1 MLLES
6 EISGEADTM
15 FYAAALDRHRCISA
29 TPPSTQ
35 PHFEPL
41 PTPSLTLAME
51 EGSGKVTEAWQI
63 GRTRGWGKDEWQVK
77 KNAQIIVST

>member
-1 MLLES
+1 
-6 EISGEADTM
+6 
-15 FYAAALDRHRCISA
+15 
-29 TPPSTQ
+29 
-35 PHFEPL
+35 
-41 PTPSLTLAME
+41 ME